1 MLDAAPNFWRFN
13 SSPNCS
19 CQCACLCSRLCLCS
33 VHHPAPC
40 VPAWCLYTTHFFGA
54 VLMAAVHPFFTDL
67 RNLAVATRLAARNAA
82 TAGKNAGT
90 APEFGDDQLHT
101 RTSVSWRGGCVT
113 VQCQRRGRAQLTAY
127 RHERL
132 VWKRR

>member
-1 MLDAAPNFWRFN
+1 MPPPIFGASTPVQTAAVSARV
-13 SSPNCS
+13 CARV
-19 CQCACLCSRLCLCS
+19 CACVPFTTQHPVCLLG
-33 VHHPAPC
+33 AC
-40 VPAWCLYTTHFFGA
+40 VLLVF

-90 APEFGDDQLHT
+90 APEFGDDQMHT

>member
-13 SSPNCS
+13 SSPNCQS
-19 CQCACLCSRLCLCS
+19 ACQCSRVYLCS

-40 VPAWCLYTTHFFGA
+40 VPASCLYTTRFCA
-54 VLMAAVHPFFTDL
+54 VHMAAVHPFFTDL
-67 RNLAVATRLAARNAA
+67 RNLAVATRLAARDAA

-113 VQCQRRGRAQLTAY
+113 VQCQRCGRAQLTAY
-127 RHERL
+127 RHERR